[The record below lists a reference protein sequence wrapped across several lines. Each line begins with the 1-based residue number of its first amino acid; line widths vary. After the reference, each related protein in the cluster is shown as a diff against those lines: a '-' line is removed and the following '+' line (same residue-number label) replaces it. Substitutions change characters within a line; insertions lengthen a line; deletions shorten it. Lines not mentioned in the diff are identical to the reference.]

1 MCAPLIPSWSFPSTV
16 LKEMNTLPWLPR
28 IFIGN
33 WAAACYSCSWFYP
46 AADPISGDW
55 IRVVADYILRL
66 TRSPA
71 ASYNLRLSRVPAV
84 DSSYDWVELWQ
95 LDTRYVWFHPTTDSS
110 SSGWKRVA
118 ADSIPWLTRVPA
130 TGYELQLTLSYGWLE
145 FRQLDTTY
153 SWADS
158 SCGWLRVVAD
168 SILRL
173 TRVPATGLEM
183 WLTYTLIYQ
192 VDLRTYCTKYIFFFF
207 LFFFVIYHWIQLAL
221 IQALATAS
229 RTLKQLEEAWESL
242 KKLQDSKC
250 KWF

>member
-1 MCAPLIPSWSFPSTV
+1 MCAPFIPSWSFPSTG

-118 ADSIPWLTRVPA
+118 ADCILWLT
-130 TGYELQLTLSYGWLE
+130 W
-145 FRQLDTTY
+145 LDTSCNCLKLWRLDT
-153 SWADS
+153 SRHSGDWARNAADLYFNIS
-158 SCGWLRVVAD
+158 SRFK
-168 SILRL
+168 
-173 TRVPATGLEM
+173 
-183 WLTYTLIYQ
+183 
-192 VDLRTYCTKYIFFFF
+192 DLLCKKHLFFC
-207 LFFFVIYHWIQLAL
+207 LFFFGYLPLNSVSTDSGPGYCFKNLKAAWRSLGKL
-221 IQALATAS
+221 EKAS
-229 RTLKQLEEAWESL
+229 RL
-242 KKLQDSKC
+242 
-250 KWF
+250 